1 MLACT
6 TYDLWG
12 WNSYIEMT
20 DKSSIWELDFLKKIG
35 QDAAILQIVGDSN
48 LCDFWEYGSSDL
60 PLVYVIWKYIHLGVC
75 ILQWH
80 QT

>member
-20 DKSSIWELDFLKKIG
+20 ENSSIWELDFLKKSVIEKCIFRIFNQNSVFG
-35 QDAAILQIVGDSN
+35 SCKVRTQI
-48 LCDFWEYGSSDL
+48 EA
-60 PLVYVIWKYIHLGVC
+60 K
-75 ILQWH
+75 
-80 QT
+80 

>member
-20 DKSSIWELDFLKKIG
+20 DKSSIWKKLVIEKG
-35 QDAAILQIVGDSN
+35 IFRILNQNSV
-48 LCDFWEYGSSDL
+48 FGSCKVRRPSEA
-60 PLVYVIWKYIHLGVC
+60 K
-75 ILQWH
+75 
-80 QT
+80 